1 MKKDPLGNSTK
12 EVARNNPQEVKLTK
26 LETVKSEEETCSS
39 SEDEKSRI
47 KINVGGGSLR
57 KRREDGRR
65 AVERAKANFKSHKHF
80 FIAYIQQSYVT
91 GSRGLVIMNY
101 STSIFSLYKL
111 RKQFFYLFPWMHPV
125 AVEFRKIL
133 A

>member
-91 GSRGLVIMNY
+91 GSRGLQLSSGRY
-101 STSIFSLYKL
+101 LL
-111 RKQFFYLFPWMHPV
+111 RWCWLGGIYQGQWYYIWGHLCF
-125 AVEFRKIL
+125 
-133 A
+133 